1 MAQTTVGTARYQE
14 NMKREL
20 TEGKKVGKKKIQN
33 RLRMMEIFIQG
44 TKRDN
49 SRHRNHCKKH
59 KTKSEENST
68 WQLGKGRPLQIKDL

>member
-1 MAQTTVGTARYQE
+1 M
-14 NMKREL
+14 
-20 TEGKKVGKKKIQN
+20 KKKHN
-33 RLRMMEIFIQG
+33 TKSFKKRMMEIFIQG